1 MRPALMHFIESIGPV
16 LGIVAFVGLATL
28 AFLLFQQARDL
39 RRLREWAGRAPERAQ
54 EAAEA
59 VQAAA
64 EASRGEAEAGEAAG
78 EAEAGEAAGEAEAG
92 EAEAPPPGRPG
103 AAWSRLTGAVTPR
116 LVQFERRLPVDGRYI
131 LAVVVIAVVV
141 AGALTSGFGV
151 LGGDDGKR
159 DKHRGSSPK
168 PTVAVLNGTGVPGLA
183 ALVDEQVV
191 KTAGYRTGTIDNAG
205 SSFANTVAMFA
216 PGHEA
221 DAKRLATAIESKL
234 GDTPTQAMTT
244 DVRDRAGGAPLALGL
259 GLDDSRFGS
268 G

>member
-64 EASRGEAEAGEAAG
+64 EASRGEAEAGQ
-78 EAEAGEAAGEAEAG
+78 AETGQAETGEAEAG
-92 EAEAPPPGRPG
+92 EAEAPPPGRLG

-159 DKHRGSSPK
+159 DKHRGSSQK

-191 KTAGYRTGTIDNAG
+191 KTAGYKTGTIDNAG

-221 DAKRLATAIESKL
+221 DAKRLAKAIESKL

-259 GLDDSRFGS
+259 GIDDSGFGS

>member
-16 LGIVAFVGLATL
+16 LGIVAFAGLGTL

-59 VQAAA
+59 VQAVA
-64 EASRGEAEAGEAAG
+64 EASRGDAEAGEV
-78 EAEAGEAAGEAEAG
+78 EAG
-92 EAEAPPPGRPG
+92 EAEAAPPGRLG
-103 AAWSRLTGAVTPR
+103 AARARLTGAVAPR
-116 LVQFERRLPVDGRYI
+116 LAQFERRLPVDGRYI
-131 LAVVVIAVVV
+131 LAVAVIAVIA
-141 AGALTSGFGV
+141 AGGLTSGFGV

-159 DKHRGSSPK
+159 HKHGGPRPK
-168 PTVAVLNGTGVPGLA
+168 PSVAVLNGTGVPGLA

-191 KTAGYRTGTIDNAG
+191 KAAGYKTGTIDNAG

-221 DAKRLATAIESKL
+221 EAKRLAKAIESKL
-234 GDTPTQAMTT
+234 GATPTQAMTT
-244 DVRDRAGGAPLALGL
+244 DVRARAGGAALALGL

-268 G
+268 GSG

>member
-64 EASRGEAEAGEAAG
+64 EASRGEADAG
-78 EAEAGEAAGEAEAG
+78 EAEAEAEAEAG
-92 EAEAPPPGRPG
+92 EEEEAAPPGRLG
-103 AAWSRLTGAVTPR
+103 AAWARLTGEVSPR
-116 LVQFERRLPVDGRYI
+116 LAQFERRLPVDGRYI
-131 LAVVVIAVVV
+131 LAVAVIAVIA

-151 LGGDDGKR
+151 LGDSDGKR
-159 DKHRGSSPK
+159 REHGGSSPK
-168 PTVAVLNGTGVPGLA
+168 PSVAVLNGTGVPGLA

-191 KTAGYRTGTIDNAG
+191 QPAGYKTGTIDNAG

-216 PGHEA
+216 PGKEA
-221 DAKRLATAIESKL
+221 QAKRLAKAIESKL
-234 GDTPTQAMTT
+234 GDTPTQAMTA
-244 DVRDRAGGAPLALGL
+244 DVRARAGDAPLALGL
-259 GLDDSRFGS
+259 GLDDSRFGVGS

>member
-54 EAAEA
+54 EAADA
-59 VQAAA
+59 VQAVA
-64 EASRGEAEAGEAAG
+64 EASRGDAE
-78 EAEAGEAAGEAEAG
+78 AGEAEAG
-92 EAEAPPPGRPG
+92 EAETPPPGRLG
-103 AAWSRLTGAVTPR
+103 AARARLTGAVGPR
-116 LVQFERRLPVDGRYI
+116 LAQFERRLPVDGRYI
-131 LAVVVIAVVV
+131 LAAVVIAVIA

-151 LGGDDGKR
+151 VGGDDGR
-159 DKHRGSSPK
+159 RHKHGAPPPKSS
-168 PTVAVLNGTGVPGLA
+168 VAVLNGTGVPGLA
-183 ALVDEQVV
+183 ALVDEQVLKV
-191 KTAGYRTGTIDNAG
+191 AGYKTGTIDNAG

-221 DAKRLATAIESKL
+221 EAKRLAKAIESKL

-244 DVRDRAGGAPLALGL
+244 DVRARAGGAPLALGL
-259 GLDDSRFGS
+259 GLDDSQFGTGS

>member
-59 VQAAA
+59 VQAVA
-64 EASRGEAEAGEAAG
+64 EASRGDAEAGD
-78 EAEAGEAAGEAEAG
+78 AEAGD
-92 EAEAPPPGRPG
+92 AEAPPEGWLG
-103 AAWSRLTGAVTPR
+103 AARARLTGAVAPR
-116 LVQFERRLPVDGRYI
+116 LAQFERRLPVDGRYI
-131 LAVVVIAVVV
+131 LAAVVIAVIAV
-141 AGALTSGFGV
+141 GGLTSGFGV
-151 LGGDDGKR
+151 LGGNDGKR
-159 DKHRGSSPK
+159 HKHGGPPPKSS
-168 PTVAVLNGTGVPGLA
+168 VAVLNGTGVPGLA
-183 ALVDEQVV
+183 ALVDEQVLKV
-191 KTAGYRTGTIDNAG
+191 AGYKTGTIDNAG

-221 DAKRLATAIESKL
+221 EAKRLAKAIESKL

-244 DVRDRAGGAPLALGL
+244 DVKARAGGAPLALGL
-259 GLDDSRFGS
+259 GLDDSQFGS

>member
-16 LGIVAFVGLATL
+16 LGIVAFAGLATL

-39 RRLREWAGRAPERAQ
+39 RRLREWAGRAPERAV

-59 VQAAA
+59 VQAVA
-64 EASRGEAEAGEAAG
+64 EASRSDAEAGD
-78 EAEAGEAAGEAEAG
+78 AEAGD
-92 EAEAPPPGRPG
+92 AEAPPPGRLG
-103 AAWSRLTGAVTPR
+103 AARARLTGAVAPR
-116 LVQFERRLPVDGRYI
+116 LAQFERRLPVDGRYI
-131 LAVVVIAVVV
+131 LAVAVIAVIA

-151 LGGDDGKR
+151 LGDNDGGR
-159 DKHRGSSPK
+159 HKHGGPRPK
-168 PTVAVLNGTGVPGLA
+168 PSVAVLNGTGVPGLA

-191 KTAGYRTGTIDNAG
+191 KAAGYKTGTIDNAG
-205 SSFANTVAMFA
+205 SSFAKTVAMFA
-216 PGHEA
+216 PGHESE
-221 DAKRLATAIESKL
+221 AKRLAKAIESKL

-244 DVRDRAGGAPLALGL
+244 DVRDRAGGAALALGL

>member
-28 AFLLFQQARDL
+28 AFLLFEQARDL

-59 VQAAA
+59 VQAVA
-64 EASRGEAEAGEAAG
+64 ESSRGDAEAGEAKAG
-78 EAEAGEAAGEAEAG
+78 EAEVS
-92 EAEAPPPGRPG
+92 PPGRLGG
-103 AAWSRLTGAVTPR
+103 AWARLTGAVGPR
-116 LVQFERRLPVDGRYI
+116 LAQFERRLPVDGRYI
-131 LAVVVIAVVV
+131 LAVAVIAVIA

-159 DKHRGSSPK
+159 HKHGGPPPKSS
-168 PTVAVLNGTGVPGLA
+168 VAVLNGTGVPGLA

-191 KTAGYRTGTIDNAG
+191 KPAGYRTGTIDNAG

-221 DAKRLATAIESKL
+221 EAKRLAKAIESKL

-244 DVRDRAGGAPLALGL
+244 DVKARAGGAPLALGL
-259 GLDDSRFGS
+259 GLDDSQFGS

>member
-28 AFLLFQQARDL
+28 AFLLFEQARDL

-59 VQAAA
+59 VQAVA
-64 EASRGEAEAGEAAG
+64 ESSRGDAEAGD
-78 EAEAGEAAGEAEAG
+78 AEAGEAEAG
-92 EAEAPPPGRPG
+92 EAEVSPPGRLGG
-103 AAWSRLTGAVTPR
+103 AWARLTGAVGPR
-116 LVQFERRLPVDGRYI
+116 LAQFERRLPVDGRYI
-131 LAVVVIAVVV
+131 LAVAVIAVIA

-159 DKHRGSSPK
+159 HKHGGPPPKSS
-168 PTVAVLNGTGVPGLA
+168 VAVLNGTGVPGLA

-191 KTAGYRTGTIDNAG
+191 KPAGYRTGTIDNAG

-221 DAKRLATAIESKL
+221 EAKRLAKAIESKL

-244 DVRDRAGGAPLALGL
+244 DARARAGGAPLALGL
-259 GLDDSRFGS
+259 GLDDSQFGS
-268 G
+268 GSG

>member
-28 AFLLFQQARDL
+28 AFHLFEQARDL

-59 VQAAA
+59 VQAVA
-64 EASRGEAEAGEAAG
+64 EASRGDGEAGDAEAGD
-78 EAEAGEAAGEAEAG
+78 
-92 EAEAPPPGRPG
+92 AEAPPGGWLG
-103 AAWSRLTGAVTPR
+103 AARARLTGAVAPR
-116 LVQFERRLPVDGRYI
+116 LAQFERRLPVDGRYI
-131 LAVVVIAVVV
+131 LAAVVIAVIAV
-141 AGALTSGFGV
+141 GGLTSGFGV
-151 LGGDDGKR
+151 LGGNDGKR
-159 DKHRGSSPK
+159 HKHGGPPPKSS
-168 PTVAVLNGTGVPGLA
+168 VAVLNGTGVPGLA
-183 ALVDEQVV
+183 ALVDEQVLKV
-191 KTAGYRTGTIDNAG
+191 AGYKTGTIDNAG

-221 DAKRLATAIESKL
+221 EAKRLAKAIESKL

-244 DVRDRAGGAPLALGL
+244 DVKARAGGAPLALGL
-259 GLDDSRFGS
+259 GLDDSQFGS